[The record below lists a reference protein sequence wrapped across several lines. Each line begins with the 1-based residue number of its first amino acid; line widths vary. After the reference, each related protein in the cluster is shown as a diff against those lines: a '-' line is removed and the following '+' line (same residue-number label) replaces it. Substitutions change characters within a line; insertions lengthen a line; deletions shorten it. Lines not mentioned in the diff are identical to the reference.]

1 MTVINT
7 NVAANNTYRMMSIAS
22 EEKASSMEKLSS
34 GLRINRAADDAAGLS
49 IAEGLRAQSNGLEV
63 AARNIADAVSLV
75 QTAEG
80 GLSAAGDILQRIRDL
95 AVQAG
100 NDTNNA
106 EARGAIATEV
116 TALTAELTRMSES
129 IKFNNNDLLNAPAPS
144 DATLTAA
151 AAAEAAKAALAAA
164 DEETT
169 PADLLALQEGVTEA
183 NEALK
188 TARDADAAAGL
199 GANTFNFQVGANGS
213 KTDTSNDQI
222 SLSIKTNLAT
232 IATSIDA
239 LDFTSA
245 AGAAAAITALD
256 GHIGDVSAER
266 SNLGAVQNRLEH
278 TLKHVNVTQ
287 ENLTNAESN
296 IRDVDM
302 AKEIVKQSAASIK
315 EQASQAMLAQAN
327 QASQNVLQLLR

>member
-7 NVAANNTYRMMSIAS
+7 NAAANNTYRMMSIAS

-49 IAEGLRAQSNGLEV
+49 IAEGLRSQSNGLEV
-63 AARNIADAVSLV
+63 AARNIGDAISMA

-100 NDTNNA
+100 NDSNNA
-106 EARGAIATEV
+106 EARTAIKTEV
-116 TALTAELTRMSES
+116 DALADELTRMSES
-129 IKFNNNDLLNAPAPS
+129 IKFNGNALLNAPA
-144 DATLTAA
+144 
-151 AAAEAAKAALAAA
+151 
-164 DEETT
+164 
-169 PADLLALQEGVTEA
+169 
-183 NEALK
+183 
-188 TARDADAAAGL
+188 ADAAAEPPVAG
-199 GANTFNFQVGANGS
+199 GISYSFQVGANGAEAAA
-213 KTDTSNDQI
+213 DSNDTI
-222 SLSIKTNLAT
+222 SLSLTTNLAT
-232 IATSIDA
+232 IATDIKA
-239 LDFTSA
+239 LDFATA
-245 AGAAAAITALD
+245 GGAAESIAALD
-256 GHIGDVSAER
+256 GHISTVSAER
-266 SNLGAVQNRLEH
+266 SNIGAVQNRLEH
-278 TLKHVNVTQ
+278 TLKHVNVTA

-302 AKEIVKQSAASIK
+302 AKEIVKQSAANIK

>member
-1 MTVINT
+1 MGPRTRTPHFAPRRNDMSVINT

-49 IAEGLRAQSNGLEV
+49 IAEGLRSQSNGLEV
-63 AARNIADAVSLV
+63 AARNIGDAISMA

-80 GLSAAGDILQRIRDL
+80 GLSAAHDILQRVRDL

-100 NDTNNA
+100 NDALNT
-106 EARGAIATEV
+106 EARAAITEEV
-116 TALTAELTRMSES
+116 TALTDELSRMSES
-129 IKFNNNDLLNAPAPS
+129 IKFNGNDLLNGTNS
-144 DATLTAA
+144 Y
-151 AAAEAAKAALAAA
+151 
-164 DEETT
+164 
-169 PADLLALQEGVTEA
+169 
-183 NEALK
+183 
-188 TARDADAAAGL
+188 
-199 GANTFNFQVGANGS
+199 NFQVGANGL
-213 KTDTSNDQI
+213 TGGDPDADPVVPGTSNDQI
-222 SLSIKTNLAT
+222 TLDLTTDLGA
-232 IATSIDA
+232 IASAISGDAAADPAVPA
-239 LDFTSA
+239 LDFSTA

-256 GHIGDVSAER
+256 GHIKTVSEER
-266 SNLGAVQNRLEH
+266 SNIGAVQNRLEH
-278 TLKHVNVTQ
+278 TLKHVNVTA

-302 AKEIVKQSAASIK
+302 AKEIVKQSAANIK

>member
-49 IAEGLRAQSNGLEV
+49 IAEGLRSQSNGLEV
-63 AARNIADAVSLV
+63 AARNIADGVSLA

-80 GLSAAGDILQRIRDL
+80 GLSAAGDILQRVRDL

-100 NDTNNA
+100 NDSNNA
-106 EARGAIATEV
+106 EARTAIATEV

-129 IKFNNNDLLNAPAPS
+129 INFNGSNLLG
-144 DATLTAA
+144 ATS
-151 AAAEAAKAALAAA
+151 
-164 DEETT
+164 
-169 PADLLALQEGVTEA
+169 G
-183 NEALK
+183 
-188 TARDADAAAGL
+188 AAGD
-199 GANTFNFQVGANGS
+199 GTGVFSFQVGAN
-213 KTDTSNDQI
+213 
-222 SLSIKTNLAT
+222 A
-232 IATSIDA
+232 IDA
-239 LDFTSA
+239 IELDLSGARLDEIVTTMGTLDFSTA
-245 AGAAAAITALD
+245 AGAAAAITTVDTA
-256 GHIGDVSAER
+256 ISTVSEAR
-266 SNLGAVQNRLEH
+266 SNIGAVQNRLEH
-278 TLKHVNVTQ
+278 TLKHVNVTA

-302 AKEIVKQSAASIK
+302 AKEIVKQSAANIK

>member
-49 IAEGLRAQSNGLEV
+49 IAEGLRSQANGLEV
-63 AARNIADAVSLV
+63 AARNIGDAISLA

-80 GLSAAGDILQRIRDL
+80 GLSAAHDILQRVRDL

-100 NDTNNA
+100 NDTLNGA
-106 EARGAIATEV
+106 ARTAITTEV
-116 TALTAELTRMSES
+116 TQLTEELTRMAAS
-129 IKFNNNDLLNAPAPS
+129 INFN
-144 DATLTAA
+144 DATLLDGTAS
-151 AAAEAAKAALAAA
+151 
-164 DEETT
+164 
-169 PADLLALQEGVTEA
+169 
-183 NEALK
+183 
-188 TARDADAAAGL
+188 
-199 GANTFNFQVGANGS
+199 FSFQVGANGG
-213 KTDTSNDQI
+213 TDAATSNDTI
-222 SLSIKTNLAT
+222 ALTVATNLGELAT
-232 IATSIDA
+232 TIDE
-239 LDFTSA
+239 LDFLSA
-245 AGAAAAITALD
+245 DGAAAAITALD
-256 GHIGDVSAER
+256 TAITGVSSDR
-266 SNLGAVQNRLEH
+266 SNIGAVQNRLEH
-278 TLKHVNVTQ
+278 TLKHVNVTA

-302 AKEIVKQSAASIK
+302 AKEIVKQSAANIK

>member
-1 MTVINT
+1 MSVINT

-49 IAEGLRAQSNGLEV
+49 IAEGLRSQSNGLEV
-63 AARNIADAVSLV
+63 AARNIGDAISMA

-80 GLSAAGDILQRIRDL
+80 GLSAAHDILQRVRDL

-100 NDTNNA
+100 NDALNT
-106 EARGAIATEV
+106 EARAAITEEV
-116 TALTAELTRMSES
+116 TALTDELSRMSES
-129 IKFNNNDLLNAPAPS
+129 IKFNGNDLLNGTNS
-144 DATLTAA
+144 Y
-151 AAAEAAKAALAAA
+151 
-164 DEETT
+164 
-169 PADLLALQEGVTEA
+169 
-183 NEALK
+183 
-188 TARDADAAAGL
+188 
-199 GANTFNFQVGANGS
+199 NFQVGANGL
-213 KTDTSNDQI
+213 TGGDPDADPVVPGTSNDQI
-222 SLSIKTNLAT
+222 TLDLTTDLGA
-232 IATSIDA
+232 IASAISGDAAADPAVPA
-239 LDFTSA
+239 LDFSTA

-256 GHIGDVSAER
+256 GHIKTVSEER
-266 SNLGAVQNRLEH
+266 SNIGAVQNRLEH
-278 TLKHVNVTQ
+278 TLKHVNVTA

-302 AKEIVKQSAASIK
+302 AKEIVKQSAANIK